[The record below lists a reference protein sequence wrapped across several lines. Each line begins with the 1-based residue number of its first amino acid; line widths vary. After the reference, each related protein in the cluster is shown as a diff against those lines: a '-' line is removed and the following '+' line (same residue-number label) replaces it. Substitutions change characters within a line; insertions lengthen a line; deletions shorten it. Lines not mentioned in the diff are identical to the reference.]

1 MHQPLAASNSKDKRA
16 EDANTHRNPPASAVG
31 SRPSPPRAL
40 PRGIAS
46 ARQLEARHRLA
57 SELRMIALDL
67 LGLYEAEEMS
77 GECARW
83 VRTTIESA
91 VAEICDPAISTLT
104 HRLAA
109 ELRVA
114 PSDVA
119 RRIDL
124 TRRRHEAGFA

>member
-1 MHQPLAASNSKDKRA
+1 
-16 EDANTHRNPPASAVG
+16 
-31 SRPSPPRAL
+31 
-40 PRGIAS
+40 
-46 ARQLEARHRLA
+46 
-57 SELRMIALDL
+57 MIALDL

>member
-1 MHQPLAASNSKDKRA
+1 
-16 EDANTHRNPPASAVG
+16 
-31 SRPSPPRAL
+31 L
-40 PRGIAS
+40 PRGITS

-91 VAEICDPAISTLT
+91 VAEICDPAVSTLT
-104 HRLAA
+104 RRLAA

-124 TRRRHEAGFA
+124 TRQRHEAGFA